1 MIKIMIK
8 WMTLLL
14 MLLVVAT
21 GCAVKPDI
29 VPEVLMGTAEMEQLV
44 QKRQYR
50 YHALSALAQV
60 KITKKNK
67 SWSTTQAILLENP
80 NRLRIDILNF
90 FNQLM
95 LQMSVD
101 GPHLAAY
108 VPAEQIHYTGTPT
121 LDNIQ
126 RFTGLPIPLID
137 LVALLLEKIPPSVL
151 EVAQVSV
158 WEKGLLLG
166 VAPGVEYR
174 LEFDRKHIV
183 SVVYSVNSYVIYHVL
198 YAEFN
203 VENDFPQ
210 QIELRVPMN
219 DVVVKLHFTDVE
231 LNPVL
236 MPAQFEL
243 ILPPDTVTR
252 TLTPFTEGM

>member
-1 MIKIMIK
+1 MIKTMIK
-8 WMTLLL
+8 RTTLLML
-14 MLLVVAT
+14 LLVVAT
-21 GCAVKPDI
+21 GCAVKPDLFSGL
-29 VPEVLMGTAEMEQLV
+29 LMSKTEMVQLM
-44 QKRQYR
+44 QQRQYR
-50 YHALSALAQV
+50 YYALSALAQV
-60 KITKKNK
+60 KMTRKNK

-90 FNQLM
+90 FSQLM

-101 GPHLAAY
+101 GPRLVAY
-108 VPAEQIHYTGTPT
+108 VPAEKIHYTGTPT

-126 RFTGLPIPLID
+126 RFTGLPIPLTD
-137 LVALLLEKIPPSVL
+137 LVALLLEKIPPGVL
-151 EVAQVSV
+151 ETAQVSA

-174 LEFDRKHIV
+174 LEFDEKRVV

-198 YAEFN
+198 YTVFGAGS
-203 VENDFPQ
+203 DFPQ
-210 QIELRVPMN
+210 HIELRVPMN
-219 DVVVKLHFTDVE
+219 DVVVKLRFTDIE

-243 ILPPDTVTR
+243 ILPPGTMTR
-252 TLTPFTEGM
+252 AITPLTEGS